1 MRWMLEVAYIGLATS
16 WKWLLGSTAVVAAL
30 VGILF
35 GVGVLGGG
43 GGESGRIDITPL
55 AASPTPTPAAGPS
68 PTTPAAG
75 PSPTTPAAGP
85 SPTQVVTPTT
95 TPQPT
100 VAPAA
105 KFISVPILV
114 TRANNVGSLEFVLV
128 YDPAKLELAQ
138 VERGLLSGDA
148 LIDSSSP
155 GPGRLWAGIIDIN
168 GMDGSGPVAV
178 VKFKVRDNVGGTM
191 PLSLERI
198 YAYDANT
205 LVDILTTTTP
215 GEFSGAGL
223 TPLSPIVTFQ

>member
-1 MRWMLEVAYIGLATS
+1 MRWILEVAYIGIATS

-43 GGESGRIDITPL
+43 GEARTTDNTPL
-55 AASPTPTPAAGPS
+55 AASPSPTPTPAASPTPTPAAGPS
-68 PTTPAAG
+68 PT
-75 PSPTTPAAGP
+75 
-85 SPTQVVTPTT
+85 QVVTPTA

-105 KFISVPILV
+105 KFISVPILA

-191 PLSLERI
+191 PLSLESI
-198 YAYDANT
+198 SAYDANT

-215 GEFSGAGL
+215 GEFTGAGL

>member
-1 MRWMLEVAYIGLATS
+1 MRWILEVAYIGIATS

-43 GGESGRIDITPL
+43 GEAGTTDNTLL
-55 AASPTPTPAAGPS
+55 AASPTPTPAASPS
-68 PTTPAAG
+68 PTQAA
-75 PSPTTPAAGP
+75 SP
-85 SPTQVVTPTT
+85 SPTQVVTPTA

-105 KFISVPILV
+105 KFISVPVLA

-191 PLSLERI
+191 PLSLESI
-198 YAYDANT
+198 SAYDANT

-215 GEFSGAGL
+215 GEFTGAAL

>member
-1 MRWMLEVAYIGLATS
+1 MRWILEVAYIGIATS

-43 GGESGRIDITPL
+43 GEAGTTDNTPL
-55 AASPTPTPAAGPS
+55 AASPSPTPIPIASPTPTPAAGPS
-68 PTTPAAG
+68 PT
-75 PSPTTPAAGP
+75 
-85 SPTQVVTPTT
+85 QVVAPTA

-105 KFISVPILV
+105 KFISVPILA

-191 PLSLERI
+191 PLSLESI
-198 YAYDANT
+198 SAYDANT

-215 GEFSGAGL
+215 GEFTGAGL

>member
-1 MRWMLEVAYIGLATS
+1 MRWILEVAYIGIATS

-43 GGESGRIDITPL
+43 GEAGTTDNTPL
-55 AASPTPTPAAGPS
+55 ATSPTPTPAASPS
-68 PTTPAAG
+68 PTQAA
-75 PSPTTPAAGP
+75 SP
-85 SPTQVVTPTT
+85 SPTQVVTPTA

-105 KFISVPILV
+105 KFISVPVLA

-148 LIDSSSP
+148 LIDYSSP

-168 GMDGSGPVAV
+168 GLDGSGPVAV

-191 PLSLERI
+191 PLSLESI
-198 YAYDANT
+198 SAYDANT

-215 GEFSGAGL
+215 GEFTGAAL

>member
-55 AASPTPTPAAGPS
+55 AASPTP
-68 PTTPAAG
+68 TPAAG

-191 PLSLERI
+191 PLSLESI
-198 YAYDANT
+198 SAYDANT

-215 GEFSGAGL
+215 GEFTGAGL

>member
-1 MRWMLEVAYIGLATS
+1 MRWILEVAYIGIATS
-16 WKWLLGSTAVVAAL
+16 WKWLLGSTAVVVAL

-43 GGESGRIDITPL
+43 GEARTTDNTPL
-55 AASPTPTPAAGPS
+55 AASPTPSPAAS
-68 PTTPAAG
+68 PPPTQAA
-75 PSPTTPAAGP
+75 SP
-85 SPTQVVTPTT
+85 SPTQVVTPTA

-105 KFISVPILV
+105 KFISVPVLA

-138 VERGLLSGDA
+138 VERGLLSGNA
-148 LIDSSSP
+148 LIDYSSP

-168 GMDGSGPVAV
+168 GLDGSGPVAV

-191 PLSLERI
+191 PLSLESI
-198 YAYDANT
+198 SAYDANT

-215 GEFSGAGL
+215 GEFTGAAL

>member
-1 MRWMLEVAYIGLATS
+1 MRWILEVAYIGIATS

-43 GGESGRIDITPL
+43 GEAGTTDNTPL

-68 PTTPAAG
+68 PT
-75 PSPTTPAAGP
+75 
-85 SPTQVVTPTT
+85 QVVTPTA

-105 KFISVPILV
+105 KFISVPVLA

-191 PLSLERI
+191 PLSLESI
-198 YAYDANT
+198 SAYDANT

-215 GEFSGAGL
+215 GEFTGAGL

>member
-55 AASPTPTPAAGPS
+55 AASPTP
-68 PTTPAAG
+68 
-75 PSPTTPAAGP
+75 TPAAGP

-191 PLSLERI
+191 PLSLESI
-198 YAYDANT
+198 SAYDANT

-215 GEFSGAGL
+215 GEFTGAGL

>member
-75 PSPTTPAAGP
+75 PSPT
-85 SPTQVVTPTT
+85 QVVTPTT

-100 VAPAA
+100 GAPAA

-191 PLSLERI
+191 PLSLESI

-215 GEFSGAGL
+215 GEFSGARL

>member
-1 MRWMLEVAYIGLATS
+1 MRWILEVAYIGIATS

-43 GGESGRIDITPL
+43 GEAGTTNNTPL
-55 AASPTPTPAAGPS
+55 AASPSPTPTPAASPTPTPAAGPS
-68 PTTPAAG
+68 PT
-75 PSPTTPAAGP
+75 
-85 SPTQVVTPTT
+85 QVVAPTA

-105 KFISVPILV
+105 KFISVPILA

-191 PLSLERI
+191 PLSLESI
-198 YAYDANT
+198 SAYDANT

-215 GEFSGAGL
+215 GEFTGAGL

>member
-1 MRWMLEVAYIGLATS
+1 MRWILEVAYIGIATS

-43 GGESGRIDITPL
+43 GEAGTTDNTPL
-55 AASPTPTPAAGPS
+55 ATSPTPTPAAS
-68 PTTPAAG
+68 
-75 PSPTTPAAGP
+75 P
-85 SPTQVVTPTT
+85 SPTQVVTPTV

-105 KFISVPILV
+105 KFISVPVLA

-148 LIDSSSP
+148 LIDYSSP

-168 GMDGSGPVAV
+168 GLDGSGPVAV

-191 PLSLERI
+191 PLSLESI
-198 YAYDANT
+198 SAYDANT

-215 GEFSGAGL
+215 GEFTGAAL

>member
-1 MRWMLEVAYIGLATS
+1 MRWILEVAYIGITTS

-43 GGESGRIDITPL
+43 GEARTTDNTPL
-55 AASPTPTPAAGPS
+55 AASPSLSPTPTPAASPTPTPAAGPS
-68 PTTPAAG
+68 PT
-75 PSPTTPAAGP
+75 
-85 SPTQVVTPTT
+85 QVVTPTS

-105 KFISVPILV
+105 KFISVPILA

-155 GPGRLWAGIIDIN
+155 GPGRLWAGIIDID

-191 PLSLERI
+191 PLSLESI
-198 YAYDANT
+198 SAYDANT

-215 GEFSGAGL
+215 GEFTGAGL

>member
-1 MRWMLEVAYIGLATS
+1 MRWILEVAYIGIATS

-43 GGESGRIDITPL
+43 GEAGTTDATPL
-55 AASPTPTPAAGPS
+55 AASPTPIPAASPS
-68 PTTPAAG
+68 PTQAA
-75 PSPTTPAAGP
+75 SP
-85 SPTQVVTPTT
+85 SPTQVVTPTA

-105 KFISVPILV
+105 KFISVPVLA

-191 PLSLERI
+191 PLSLESI
-198 YAYDANT
+198 SAYDANT

-215 GEFSGAGL
+215 GEFTGAGL

>member
-1 MRWMLEVAYIGLATS
+1 MRWILEVAYIGIATS

-30 VGILF
+30 VGVLF

-43 GGESGRIDITPL
+43 GEAETTDNTPL
-55 AASPTPTPAAGPS
+55 AASPTPTPAAS
-68 PTTPAAG
+68 
-75 PSPTTPAAGP
+75 P
-85 SPTQVVTPTT
+85 SPTQAASPSPTRVVTPTA

-105 KFISVPILV
+105 KFISVPVLA

-138 VERGLLSGDA
+138 VERGLLSGNA
-148 LIDSSSP
+148 LIDYSSP

-168 GMDGSGPVAV
+168 GLDGSGPVAV

-191 PLSLERI
+191 PLSLESI
-198 YAYDANT
+198 SAYDANT

-215 GEFSGAGL
+215 GEFTGAAL

>member
-75 PSPTTPAAGP
+75 PSPT
-85 SPTQVVTPTT
+85 QVVTPTT

-105 KFISVPILV
+105 KFISVPILA

-148 LIDSSSP
+148 LIDSSFP

-191 PLSLERI
+191 PLSLESI

-215 GEFSGAGL
+215 GEFSGARL

>member
-1 MRWMLEVAYIGLATS
+1 MRWILEVAYIGIATS

-43 GGESGRIDITPL
+43 GEAGTTDNTPL

-68 PTTPAAG
+68 PT
-75 PSPTTPAAGP
+75 
-85 SPTQVVTPTT
+85 QVVTPTA

-105 KFISVPILV
+105 KFISVPVLA

-148 LIDSSSP
+148 LIDYSSP

-168 GMDGSGPVAV
+168 GLDGSGPVAV

-191 PLSLERI
+191 PLSLESI
-198 YAYDANT
+198 SAYDANT

-215 GEFSGAGL
+215 GEFTGAAL

>member
-1 MRWMLEVAYIGLATS
+1 MRWILEVAYIGIATS

-43 GGESGRIDITPL
+43 GAAGTTDNTPL
-55 AASPTPTPAAGPS
+55 AASPTPTPAASPS
-68 PTTPAAG
+68 PTQAA
-75 PSPTTPAAGP
+75 SP
-85 SPTQVVTPTT
+85 SPTQVVTPTA

-105 KFISVPILV
+105 KFISVPVLA

-138 VERGLLSGDA
+138 VERGLLSGNA
-148 LIDSSSP
+148 LIDYSSQ

-168 GMDGSGPVAV
+168 GLDGSGPVAV

-191 PLSLERI
+191 PLSLESI
-198 YAYDANT
+198 SAYDANT

-215 GEFSGAGL
+215 GEFTGAAL

>member
-1 MRWMLEVAYIGLATS
+1 MRWILEVAYIGITTS

-43 GGESGRIDITPL
+43 GEAGTTDNTPL
-55 AASPTPTPAAGPS
+55 AASPTPTPAAS
-68 PTTPAAG
+68 
-75 PSPTTPAAGP
+75 P
-85 SPTQVVTPTT
+85 SPTQVVTPTA

-105 KFISVPILV
+105 KFISVPILA

-168 GMDGSGPVAV
+168 GLDGSGPVAV

-191 PLSLERI
+191 PLSLESI
-198 YAYDANT
+198 SAYDANT

-215 GEFSGAGL
+215 GEFTGAAL